1 MKENTIKLVLLDVIK
16 AYHSYLGNEVWEE
29 TLLKANNG
37 DCIWI
42 AQLTAY
48 VLRHAFDFSI
58 DIQSSPHHTFL
69 VYDGKVYDSLNFNG
83 GDVFSLPFYGV
94 SSKCRKEV
102 SPLDYFHLEPW
113 DEDIYSVIHHV
124 CNHYGIIP
132 MGNVGYDFGNPKPIA
147 IISSAEEQNRL
158 EIMDIDV
165 EYRISAGY
173 ETEHV
178 HVVEVKDNNL
188 GN

>member
-48 VLRHAFDFSI
+48 VLRQAFDFTVE
-58 DIQSSPHHTFL
+58 IQNSPHHTFL
-69 VYDGKVYDSLNFNG
+69 MHNGKVYDTLNFDG
-83 GDVFSLPFYGV
+83 GNVLSLPFYGV
-94 SSKCRKEV
+94 SSEHRNEV
-102 SPLDYFHLEPW
+102 VPLDYFRLAPW
-113 DEDIYSVIHHV
+113 DKDIHSVIHHV
-124 CNHYGIIP
+124 CGHYEIVP
-132 MGNVGYDFGNPKPIA
+132 MTCIGHEFGEPEPIV
-147 IISSAEEQNRL
+147 ISSSMEEQNRL
-158 EIMDIDV
+158 EVMDIDV
-165 EYRISAGY
+165 EYRVSPGFDA
-173 ETEHV
+173 EHV
-178 HVVEVKDNNL
+178 HVVEVKDKNL